1 MSDIHAFGTPP
12 PPPGSTRQPPPWER
26 EGPLTARFIDTA
38 REVTLTPVPFFKGL
52 AREGGLGA
60 PLLYAVIGLLVGA
73 AASVVYQL
81 FLPFGPMGMG
91 GIRGTAGFGLG
102 SLILLPAMGIVGLF
116 IMSGLLHVLLMLIAS
131 SKQPFET
138 TFRVMAYTMG
148 TTSLANLV
156 PIVGGMAGGI
166 WGLIL
171 LVIGSSEAHEVPVG
185 QAAIAVLVPVVLCC
199 VLFAL
204 FWGVVAALIFGGVA
218 AGLAS

>member
-1 MSDIHAFGTPP
+1 MSDTQAFGTPP
-12 PPPGSTRQPPPWER
+12 PPGATRQPPPWER
-26 EGPLTARFIDTA
+26 EGPLTTRFVDTA
-38 REVTLTPVPFFKGL
+38 REVTLTPVPFFKAL

-60 PLLYAVIGLLVGA
+60 PLLYAVIGLLIGGA
-73 AASVVYQL
+73 ATVIYQL

-91 GIRGTAGFGLG
+91 GPRGAAAFGAGY
-102 SLILLPAMGIVGLF
+102 LIILPVLGIVGLF

-156 PIVGGMAGGI
+156 PIVGGMASGI
-166 WGLIL
+166 WSLIL
-171 LVIGSSEAHEVPVG
+171 LVVGSSEAHEVPVA

>member
-1 MSDIHAFGTPP
+1 MSDTQAFGTPP
-12 PPPGSTRQPPPWER
+12 SSGATRQPPPWER
-26 EGPLTARFIDTA
+26 EGPLTARFVDTV
-38 REVTLTPVPFFKGL
+38 REVTLQPVPFFKGL

-60 PLLYAVIGLLVGA
+60 PLLYAVIGLLIGG
-73 AASVVYQL
+73 AASVIYQL
-81 FLPFGPMGMG
+81 FLPFGPV
-91 GIRGTAGFGLG
+91 GLG
-102 SLILLPAMGIVGLF
+102 GPGGAAAFGAGYLIMLPVLGIVGLF

-156 PIVGGMAGGI
+156 PIVGGIASGI
-166 WGLIL
+166 WSLIL
-171 LVIGSSEAHEVPVG
+171 LVVGSSEAHEVPVA